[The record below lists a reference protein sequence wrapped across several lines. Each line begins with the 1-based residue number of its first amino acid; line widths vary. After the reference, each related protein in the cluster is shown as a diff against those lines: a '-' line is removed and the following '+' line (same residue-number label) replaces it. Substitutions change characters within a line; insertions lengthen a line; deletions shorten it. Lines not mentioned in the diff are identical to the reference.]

1 MASKKTVSGGA
12 SASAAGEFYAKY
24 KPWIGTAIAVVLILL
39 APSVMS
45 VYNLGLLSKYL
56 CYAMVAVGI
65 GLAWGQGGML
75 TLGQGL
81 FFGLGAYVMAIHM
94 KLSDIGPGQVPDF
107 MAQYGITEVPGFW
120 ELFRNPVIAVIG
132 VAAVPGAIAALLGL
146 AVFGRGVRGAYFAIL
161 SQALVAAFSVL
172 LIGQSK
178 TTGGTNGLND
188 FKGFFGY
195 DLTDDANKQMIFYIC
210 AFLTLAMVLVV
221 WWIRRS
227 FMGDLIIGV
236 RDQEN
241 RMKFLGY
248 NPASIKVFAFSLAAM
263 FAGIGGAM
271 FVPVVGIIS
280 PSDIGVTPSILMLA
294 GVVIGGRTTLL
305 GPVVGTLLVRF
316 AETQLSEAYP
326 SAWTY
331 IEGLIFIL
339 VIAFV
344 PMGLGQFKGLWPWIK
359 DRLGIGSAGSV
370 AAAAASASVAS
381 AGDGGGDVKA
391 AASASAAVTA

>member
-1 MASKKTVSGGA
+1 MNTNL
-12 SASAAGEFYAKY
+12 SATAFLGKY
-24 KPWIGTAIAVVLILL
+24 RAWIGTAIAIALIFL
-39 APSVMS
+39 APALMS
-45 VYNLGLLSKYL
+45 TYSLGLLSKYL

-81 FFGLGAYVMAIHM
+81 FFGLGAYVMAIHL
-94 KLSDIGPGQVPDF
+94 KIEELAPGAVPDF
-107 MAQYGITEVPGFW
+107 MAQYGITKLPGFW
-120 ELFRNPVIAVIG
+120 ELFRNPVVAVIG
-132 VAAVPGAIAALLGL
+132 TAAVPGIVAAVLGW

-161 SQALVAAFSVL
+161 SQALVAAFAVL

-188 FKGFFGY
+188 FSGFFGY
-195 DLTDDANKQMIFYIC
+195 DLTDPANKEMIYYIC
-210 AFLTLAMVLVV
+210 AFCVLAMVLITY
-221 WWIRRS
+221 WIRHS
-227 FMGDLIIGV
+227 FMGELIIGV

-280 PSDIGVTPSILMLA
+280 PSDIDVTPSIMMLA

-305 GPVVGTLLVRF
+305 GPVIGTLIIRF

-326 SAWTY
+326 AAWTY
-331 IEGLIFIL
+331 VEGAIFIL
-339 VIAFV
+339 VIAFA
-344 PMGLGQFKGLWPWIK
+344 PMGLGQFKGLWPWLK
-359 DRLGIGSAGSV
+359 DRLGLSGPGAK
-370 AAAAASASVAS
+370 A
-381 AGDGGGDVKA
+381 AGDSTADIGTGTDTAIPAGTTAKA
-391 AASASAAVTA
+391 VNA

>member
-1 MASKKTVSGGA
+1 MNITFNKTFFSKYRA
-12 SASAAGEFYAKY
+12 
-24 KPWIGTAIAVVLILL
+24 WIGTAIAIVLIFL
-39 APSVMS
+39 APAVMS
-45 VYNLGLLSKYL
+45 GYSLGLLSKYL

-81 FFGLGAYVMAIHM
+81 FFGLGAYVMAIHL
-94 KLSDIGPGQVPDF
+94 KIEELGPGQVPDF
-107 MAQYGITEVPGFW
+107 MAQYGITELPGFW
-120 ELFRNPVIAVIG
+120 QLFRDPVITIIG
-132 VAAVPGAIAALLGL
+132 VAAVPGLVAAVLGWM
-146 AVFGRGVRGAYFAIL
+146 VFGRGVRGAYFAIL
-161 SQALVAAFSVL
+161 SQALVAAFAVL

-188 FKGFFGY
+188 FSGFFGY
-195 DLTDDANKQMIFYIC
+195 DLTDPKNKEMIYFIC
-210 AFLTLAMVLVV
+210 AFYVLAMVLITY
-221 WWIRRS
+221 WIRQS
-227 FMGDLIIGV
+227 FMGELIIGV

-263 FAGIGGAM
+263 FAGVGGAM

-280 PSDIGVTPSILMLA
+280 PSDIDVTPSIMMLA

-305 GPVVGTLLVRF
+305 GPVIGTLIIRF

-326 SAWTY
+326 AAWTY
-331 IEGLIFIL
+331 IEGAIFIL

-344 PMGLGQFKGLWPWIK
+344 PMGLGQFKGLWPWIQDK
-359 DRLGIGSAGSV
+359 LGLNGAGAGE
-370 AAAAASASVAS
+370 AA
-381 AGDGGGDVKA
+381 KA
-391 AASASAAVTA
+391 AAGAASGSTAAGPAVAGSTVAGSAVAKAVNA

>member
-1 MASKKTVSGGA
+1 MNAPTTSSGVAGA
-12 SASAAGEFYAKY
+12 FIGKY
-24 KPWIGTAIAVVLILL
+24 RAWFGTAITIVLIFLMPAVL
-39 APSVMS
+39 STYS
-45 VYNLGLLSKYL
+45 LGLLAKYL

-75 TLGQGL
+75 TLGQGM
-81 FFGLGAYVMAIHM
+81 FFGLGAYVMAIHL
-94 KLSDIGPGQVPDF
+94 KLEELGPGEVPDF
-107 MAQYGITEVPGFW
+107 MAQYGITQLPGFW
-120 ELFRNPVIAVIG
+120 ELFRNPVIAAIS
-132 VAAVPGAIAALLGL
+132 VAVVPGAIAAILGIL
-146 AVFGRGVRGAYFAIL
+146 VFGRGVRGAYFAIL

-178 TTGGTNGLND
+178 TTGGANGLSD
-188 FKGFFGY
+188 FSGFFGY
-195 DLTDDANKQMIFYIC
+195 DLTDPANKTMIYFIC
-210 AFLTLAMVLVV
+210 AFLTLGMVLIVR
-221 WWIRRS
+221 WIRGS
-227 FMGDLIIGV
+227 FMGELIIGV

-305 GPVVGTLLVRF
+305 GPVIGTLLVRF
-316 AETQLSEAYP
+316 AETQLSDAYP

-331 IEGLIFIL
+331 IEGLMFIL
-339 VIAFV
+339 VIAFA
-344 PMGLGQFKGLWPWIK
+344 PMGLGQFKGVWPWIVEK
-359 DRLGIGSAGSV
+359 VTGRSSADTVPAGATAAAPV
-370 AAAAASASVAS
+370 AAKA
-381 AGDGGGDVKA
+381 VKA
-391 AASASAAVTA
+391 

>member
-1 MASKKTVSGGA
+1 MNAPTTSSGVAGA
-12 SASAAGEFYAKY
+12 FIGKY
-24 KPWIGTAIAVVLILL
+24 RAWFGTAVTIVLIFLMPAVL
-39 APSVMS
+39 STYS
-45 VYNLGLLSKYL
+45 LGLLAKYL

-75 TLGQGL
+75 TLGQGM
-81 FFGLGAYVMAIHM
+81 FFGLGAYVMAIHL
-94 KLSDIGPGQVPDF
+94 KLEELGPGEVPDF
-107 MAQYGITEVPGFW
+107 MAQYGITQLPGFW
-120 ELFRNPVIAVIG
+120 ELFRNPVIAAIS
-132 VAAVPGAIAALLGL
+132 VAVVPGAIAAILGIL
-146 AVFGRGVRGAYFAIL
+146 VFGRGVRGAYFAIL

-178 TTGGTNGLND
+178 TTGGANGLSD
-188 FKGFFGY
+188 FSGFFGY
-195 DLTDDANKQMIFYIC
+195 DLTDPANKTMIYFIC
-210 AFLTLAMVLVV
+210 AFLTLGMVLIVR
-221 WWIRRS
+221 WIRGS
-227 FMGDLIIGV
+227 FMGELIIGV

-305 GPVVGTLLVRF
+305 GPVIGTLLVRF
-316 AETQLSEAYP
+316 AETQLSDAYP

-331 IEGLIFIL
+331 IEGLMFIL
-339 VIAFV
+339 VIAFA
-344 PMGLGQFKGLWPWIK
+344 PMGLGQFKGVWPWIVEK
-359 DRLGIGSAGSV
+359 ITGRSSGAAVPAGATAAAPV
-370 AAAAASASVAS
+370 AAKA
-381 AGDGGGDVKA
+381 VKA
-391 AASASAAVTA
+391 

>member
-1 MASKKTVSGGA
+1 MNNASLH
-12 SASAAGEFYAKY
+12 AAGAFAGKY
-24 KPWIGTAIAVVLILL
+24 KPWIGTLVAVALIFL
-39 APSVMS
+39 APSIMS

-56 CYAMVAVGI
+56 CYAMVAIGI

-94 KLSDIGPGQVPDF
+94 KLEDIGPGQVPDF

-195 DLTDDANKQMIFYIC
+195 DLTDDANKQMIYYIC
-210 AFLTLAMVLVV
+210 AFLTLAMVLIVY
-221 WWIRRS
+221 WIRRS

-305 GPVVGTLLVRF
+305 GPLVGTLIIRF

-344 PMGLGQFKGLWPWIK
+344 PMGLGQFKGVWPWIK
-359 DRLGIGSAGSV
+359 EKIGLGGNPGAV
-370 AAAAASASVAS
+370 AASAT
-381 AGDGGGDVKA
+381 AGGAVKA
-391 AASASAAVTA
+391 VNA

>member
-1 MASKKTVSGGA
+1 MNAPTTSSGVAGA
-12 SASAAGEFYAKY
+12 FIGKY
-24 KPWIGTAIAVVLILL
+24 RAWFGTAITIVLIFLMPAVL
-39 APSVMS
+39 STYS
-45 VYNLGLLSKYL
+45 LGLLAKYL

-75 TLGQGL
+75 TLGQGM
-81 FFGLGAYVMAIHM
+81 FFGLGAYVMAIHL
-94 KLSDIGPGQVPDF
+94 KLEELGPGEVPDF
-107 MAQYGITEVPGFW
+107 MAQYGITQLPGFW
-120 ELFRNPVIAVIG
+120 ELFRNPVIAAIS
-132 VAAVPGAIAALLGL
+132 VAVVPGAIAAILGIL
-146 AVFGRGVRGAYFAIL
+146 VFGRGVRGAYFAIL

-178 TTGGTNGLND
+178 TTGGANGLSD
-188 FKGFFGY
+188 FSGFFGY
-195 DLTDDANKQMIFYIC
+195 DLTDPANKTMIYFIC
-210 AFLTLAMVLVV
+210 AFLTLGMVLIVR
-221 WWIRRS
+221 WIRGS
-227 FMGDLIIGV
+227 FMGELIIGV

-305 GPVVGTLLVRF
+305 GPVIGTLLVRF
-316 AETQLSEAYP
+316 AETQLSDAYP

-331 IEGLIFIL
+331 IEGLMFIL
-339 VIAFV
+339 VIAFA
-344 PMGLGQFKGLWPWIK
+344 PMGLGQFKGVWPWIVEK
-359 DRLGIGSAGSV
+359 VAGRSSGAAVPAGTTATASV
-370 AAAAASASVAS
+370 AAKA
-381 AGDGGGDVKA
+381 VKA
-391 AASASAAVTA
+391 

>member
-1 MASKKTVSGGA
+1 MNNASLH
-12 SASAAGEFYAKY
+12 AAGAFAAKY
-24 KPWIGTAIAVVLILL
+24 KPWIGTLVAVALIFL
-39 APSVMS
+39 APSIMS

-56 CYAMVAVGI
+56 CYAMVAIGI

-94 KLSDIGPGQVPDF
+94 KLEDIGPGQVPDF

-195 DLTDDANKQMIFYIC
+195 DLTDDANKQMIYYIC
-210 AFLTLAMVLVV
+210 AFLTLAMVLIVY
-221 WWIRRS
+221 WIRRS

-305 GPVVGTLLVRF
+305 GPLVGTLIIRF

-344 PMGLGQFKGLWPWIK
+344 PMGLGQFKGVWPWLKEKIG
-359 DRLGIGSAGSV
+359 LGGNPGAV
-370 AAAAASASVAS
+370 AASAT
-381 AGDGGGDVKA
+381 AGGTVKA
-391 AASASAAVTA
+391 VNA

>member
-1 MASKKTVSGGA
+1 MKMTLS
-12 SASAAGEFYAKY
+12 EYATKY
-24 KPWIGTAIAVVLILL
+24 KALIGVVIAVALIFLSPTVL
-39 APSVMS
+39 S

-94 KLSDIGPGQVPDF
+94 KLEDIGVGQVPDF
-107 MAQYGITEVPGFW
+107 MSQYGITKVPGFW

-132 VAAVPGAIAALLGL
+132 VAAVPGIIAAILGL

-161 SQALVAAFSVL
+161 SQALVAAFAVL

-195 DLTDDANKQMIFYIC
+195 DLTDNANKQMIFYIC
-210 AFLTLAMVLVV
+210 AFLTLAMVLIVY
-221 WWIRRS
+221 WIRKS

-248 NPASIKVFAFSLAAM
+248 NPASIKVFAFSVAAM

-294 GVVIGGRTTLL
+294 GVVIGGRATLL

-344 PMGLGQFKGLWPWIK
+344 PKGLGQFKGVWPWIK
-359 DRLGIGSAGSV
+359 EKIGLGKSSV
-370 AAAAASASVAS
+370 GAS
-381 AGDGGGDVKA
+381 AGAGAGAVAGTGTATATAKA
-391 AASASAAVTA
+391 VNA

>member
-1 MASKKTVSGGA
+1 MKKLTTMSPA
-12 SASAAGEFYAKY
+12 EFAATY
-24 KPWIGTAIAVVLILL
+24 KAWIGTVIAVLLILL

-210 AFLTLAMVLVV
+210 AFLTLAMVLIV

-339 VIAFV
+339 IIAFV
-344 PMGLGQFKGLWPWIK
+344 PMGLGQFKGLWPWVKEKIG
-359 DRLGIGSAGSV
+359 LGG
-370 AAAAASASVAS
+370 AAAA
-381 AGDGGGDVKA
+381 GA
-391 AASASAAVTA
+391 AAGAAEAVAGAGPAAKTTSPTTAKAVNA

>member
-1 MASKKTVSGGA
+1 MNNASLH
-12 SASAAGEFYAKY
+12 AAGAFAGKY
-24 KPWIGTAIAVVLILL
+24 KPWIGTLVAVALIFL
-39 APSVMS
+39 APSIMS

-56 CYAMVAVGI
+56 CYAMVAIGI

-94 KLSDIGPGQVPDF
+94 KLEDIGPGQVPDF

-195 DLTDDANKQMIFYIC
+195 DLTDDANKQMIYYIC
-210 AFLTLAMVLVV
+210 AFLTLAMVLIVY
-221 WWIRRS
+221 WIRRS

-305 GPVVGTLLVRF
+305 GPLVGTLIIRF

-344 PMGLGQFKGLWPWIK
+344 PMGLGQFKGVWPWIK
-359 DRLGIGSAGSV
+359 EKIGLGGNPGAV
-370 AAAAASASVAS
+370 AASEAA
-381 AGDGGGDVKA
+381 GGAVKA
-391 AASASAAVTA
+391 VNA

>member
-1 MASKKTVSGGA
+1 MKMTLS
-12 SASAAGEFYAKY
+12 EYATKY
-24 KPWIGTAIAVVLILL
+24 KALIGVVIAVALIFLSPTVL
-39 APSVMS
+39 S

-94 KLSDIGPGQVPDF
+94 KLEDIGVGQVPDF
-107 MAQYGITEVPGFW
+107 MSQYGITKVPGFW

-132 VAAVPGAIAALLGL
+132 VAAVPGIIAAILGL

-161 SQALVAAFSVL
+161 SQALVAAFAVL

-195 DLTDDANKQMIFYIC
+195 DLTDNANKQMIFYIC
-210 AFLTLAMVLVV
+210 AFLTLAMVLIVY
-221 WWIRRS
+221 WIRKS

-248 NPASIKVFAFSLAAM
+248 NPASIKVFAFSVAAM

-294 GVVIGGRTTLL
+294 GVVIGGRATLL

-344 PMGLGQFKGLWPWIK
+344 PKGLGQFKGVWPWIK
-359 DRLGIGSAGSV
+359 EKIGLGKSSV
-370 AAAAASASVAS
+370 GAS
-381 AGDGGGDVKA
+381 AGAGAGVVAGTGTATAKA
-391 AASASAAVTA
+391 VNA

>member
-1 MASKKTVSGGA
+1 MESVTTFVN
-12 SASAAGEFYAKY
+12 KY
-24 KPWIGTAIAVVLILL
+24 RPWIGSIIAIALIFL
-39 APSVMS
+39 APTIMS
-45 VYNLGLLSKYL
+45 TYSLGLLSKYL
-56 CYAMVAVGI
+56 CYAMVAIGI

-81 FFGLGAYVMAIHM
+81 FFGLGAYVMAIHL
-94 KLSDIGPGQVPDF
+94 KIEELAPGAVPDF
-107 MAQYGITEVPGFW
+107 MAQYGITKLPGFW
-120 ELFRNPVIAVIG
+120 ELFRNPVVTIIGIAVVPG
-132 VAAVPGAIAALLGL
+132 VVAAILGW

-161 SQALVAAFSVL
+161 SQALVAAFAVL
-172 LIGQSK
+172 LVGQSK

-188 FKGFFGY
+188 FSGFFGY
-195 DLTDDANKQMIFYIC
+195 DLTDPANKRMIYYIC
-210 AFLTLAMVLVV
+210 AFCVLVMVLITY
-221 WWIRRS
+221 WIRHA
-227 FMGDLIIGV
+227 FIGELIIGV

-280 PSDIGVTPSILMLA
+280 PSDIDVVPSIMMLA
-294 GVVIGGRTTLL
+294 GVVIGGRSTLL
-305 GPVVGTLLVRF
+305 GPVIGTLIIRF

-331 IEGLIFIL
+331 IEGAIFIL

-344 PMGLGQFKGLWPWIK
+344 PMGLGQIKDFWPWLK
-359 DRLGIGSAGSV
+359 TKLGLNGPGAKM
-370 AAAAASASVAS
+370 ANEAMATTEA
-381 AGDGGGDVKA
+381 VKA
-391 AASASAAVTA
+391 

>member
-1 MASKKTVSGGA
+1 MNATGFGD
-12 SASAAGEFYAKY
+12 FYIKY
-24 KPWIGTAIAVVLILL
+24 KPWIGVVVAIALIFL
-39 APSVMS
+39 APAMMS
-45 VYNLGLLSKYL
+45 VYSLGLLSKYL
-56 CYAMVAVGI
+56 CYAMVAIGI

-94 KLSDIGPGQVPDF
+94 KLEDIGPGQVPDF
-107 MAQYGITEVPGFW
+107 MAQYGITQVPGFW

-132 VAAVPGAIAALLGL
+132 VAAVPGAIAAILGL

-195 DLTDDANKQMIFYIC
+195 DLTDPANKRMIYYIC
-210 AFLTLAMVLVV
+210 AFLTLAMVLIVY
-221 WWIRRS
+221 WIRRS
-227 FMGDLIIGV
+227 FMGNLIIGV

-248 NPASIKVFAFSLAAM
+248 NPASIKVFAFSMAAM
-263 FAGIGGAM
+263 FAGVGGAM

-305 GPVVGTLLVRF
+305 GPLVGTLIIRF

-331 IEGLIFIL
+331 LEGLIFIL

-344 PMGLGQFKGLWPWIK
+344 PMGLGQFKGVWPWIK
-359 DRLGIGSAGSV
+359 DKLGLGGAGAVGAAGATGASGESATPV
-370 AAAAASASVAS
+370 TSATPATVNA
-381 AGDGGGDVKA
+381 
-391 AASASAAVTA
+391 

>member
-1 MASKKTVSGGA
+1 MNATGIGA
-12 SASAAGEFYAKY
+12 FYLKY
-24 KPWIGTAIAVVLILL
+24 KPWIGAVIAIVLIFL
-39 APSVMS
+39 APAVLN

-56 CYAMVAVGI
+56 CYAMVAIGI

-94 KLSDIGPGQVPDF
+94 KLEDIGPGQVPDF
-107 MAQYGITEVPGFW
+107 MAQYGITQVPGFW

-132 VAAVPGAIAALLGL
+132 VAAVPGAIAAILGL

-161 SQALVAAFSVL
+161 SQALVAAFAVL

-195 DLTDDANKQMIFYIC
+195 DLTDPANKRMIYYIC
-210 AFLTLAMVLVV
+210 AFLTLAMVLIVY
-221 WWIRRS
+221 WIRRS
-227 FMGDLIIGV
+227 FMGNLIIGV

-248 NPASIKVFAFSLAAM
+248 NPASIKVFAFSMAAM

-280 PSDIGVTPSILMLA
+280 PSDISVTPSILMLA

-305 GPVVGTLLVRF
+305 GPLVGTLIIRF

-331 IEGLIFIL
+331 LEGLIFIL

-344 PMGLGQFKGLWPWIK
+344 PMGLGQFKGVWPWIK
-359 DRLGIGSAGSV
+359 DKLGLGGAGAIG
-370 AAAAASASVAS
+370 AAAGAADTTTGVA
-381 AGDGGGDVKA
+381 K
-391 AASASAAVTA
+391 TATVNA

>member
-1 MASKKTVSGGA
+1 MKMTLSG
-12 SASAAGEFYAKY
+12 YAVKY
-24 KPWIGTAIAVVLILL
+24 KVLIGTVIALLLIFL
-39 APSVMS
+39 APTVLS

-210 AFLTLAMVLVV
+210 ALLTLAMVLIV

-339 VIAFV
+339 VIAFI
-344 PMGLGQFKGLWPWIK
+344 PMGLGQFKGLWPWVK
-359 DRLGIGSAGSV
+359 EKLGLNT
-370 AAAAASASVAS
+370 
-381 AGDGGGDVKA
+381 
-391 AASASAAVTA
+391 ASAAATPAGTAPTTTAGASAPSVTTVDAPATA

>member
-1 MASKKTVSGGA
+1 MKMTLN
-12 SASAAGEFYAKY
+12 EYATKY
-24 KPWIGTAIAVVLILL
+24 KALIGVVIAVALIFLSPTVL
-39 APSVMS
+39 S

-56 CYAMVAVGI
+56 CYVMVAVGI

-94 KLSDIGPGQVPDF
+94 KLEDIGVGQVPDF
-107 MAQYGITEVPGFW
+107 MSQYGITKVPGFW

-132 VAAVPGAIAALLGL
+132 VAAVPGIIAAILGL

-161 SQALVAAFSVL
+161 SQALVAAFAVL

-195 DLTDDANKQMIFYIC
+195 DLTDNANKQMIFYIC
-210 AFLTLAMVLVV
+210 AFLTLAMVLIVY
-221 WWIRRS
+221 WIRKS

-248 NPASIKVFAFSLAAM
+248 NPASIKVFAFSVAAM

-294 GVVIGGRTTLL
+294 GVVIGGRATLL

-344 PMGLGQFKGLWPWIK
+344 PKGLGQFKGVWPWIK
-359 DRLGIGSAGSV
+359 EKIGLGKSSV
-370 AAAAASASVAS
+370 GAS
-381 AGDGGGDVKA
+381 AGAGAGVVAGTGTATAKA
-391 AASASAAVTA
+391 VNA

>member
-1 MASKKTVSGGA
+1 MSNGIVQGIGSDKSAGAVFEKYRVWVGIVVTVALIFLMPAVLSGY
-12 SASAAGEFYAKY
+12 S
-24 KPWIGTAIAVVLILL
+24 
-39 APSVMS
+39 
-45 VYNLGLLSKYL
+45 LGLLSKYL

-81 FFGLGAYVMAIHM
+81 FFGLGAYVMAIHL
-94 KLSDIGPGQVPDF
+94 KLEELGPGQVPDF
-107 MAQYGITEVPGFW
+107 MAQYGITDLPGFW
-120 ELFRNPVIAVIG
+120 DLFRNPVVAVIG
-132 VAAVPGAIAALLGL
+132 VAVVPGAVAAVLGIL
-146 AVFGRGVRGAYFAIL
+146 VFGRGVRGAYFAIL

-172 LIGQSK
+172 LVGQSK
-178 TTGGTNGLND
+178 TTGGANGLSD
-188 FKGFFGY
+188 FSGFFGY
-195 DLTDDANKQMIFYIC
+195 DLTDPANKQMIYYIC
-210 AFLTLAMVLVV
+210 AFLVLAMVLIVR
-221 WWIRRS
+221 WIRRS
-227 FMGDLIIGV
+227 FMGELIIGV

-305 GPVVGTLLVRF
+305 GPVVGTLLIRF
-316 AETQLSEAYP
+316 AETQLSDAYP

-339 VIAFV
+339 VIAFA
-344 PMGLGQFKGLWPWIK
+344 PYGLGQAKDLWPWLK
-359 DRLGIGSAGSV
+359 ERFGGGAGSTVGDV
-370 AAAAASASVAS
+370 AVVAS
-381 AGDGGGDVKA
+381 EAKA
-391 AASASAAVTA
+391 VEA

>member
-1 MASKKTVSGGA
+1 MASKKTVSGSA
-12 SASAAGEFYAKY
+12 STSAAGEFYTKY

-39 APSVMS
+39 APSVLS

-107 MAQYGITEVPGFW
+107 MSQYGITEVPGFW

-210 AFLTLAMVLVV
+210 AFLTLAMVLIV

-271 FVPVVGIIS
+271 IVPVVGIIS

-305 GPVVGTLLVRF
+305 GPVIGTLLVRF

-339 VIAFV
+339 VIAFI
-344 PMGLGQFKGLWPWIK
+344 PMGLGQFKGLWPWLK
-359 DRLGIGSAGSV
+359 ERFGLG
-370 AAAAASASVAS
+370 AAASA
-381 AGDGGGDVKA
+381 A
-391 AASASAAVTA
+391 ATTSTATA

>member
-1 MASKKTVSGGA
+1 MKHLTAN
-12 SASAAGEFYAKY
+12 EFATKY
-24 KPWIGTAIAVVLILL
+24 KPLVGAVIAIALIFL
-39 APSVMS
+39 APAVMS
-45 VYNLGLLSKYL
+45 VYSLGLLSKYL
-56 CYAMVAVGI
+56 CYAMVAIGI

-94 KLSDIGPGQVPDF
+94 KLEDIGPNQVPDF
-107 MAQYGITEVPGFW
+107 MSQYGITQVPGFW

-132 VAAVPGAIAALLGL
+132 VAAVPGIVAAVLGL

-161 SQALVAAFSVL
+161 SQALVAAFAVL

-195 DLTDDANKQMIFYIC
+195 DLTDPANKRMIYYIC
-210 AFLTLAMVLVV
+210 AFLTLAMVLIVY
-221 WWIRRS
+221 WIRRS
-227 FMGDLIIGV
+227 FIGNLIIGV

-248 NPASIKVFAFSLAAM
+248 NPASIKVFAFSVAAM

-280 PSDIGVTPSILMLA
+280 PSDISVTPSILMLA

-305 GPVVGTLLVRF
+305 GPLVGTLIIRF

-331 IEGLIFIL
+331 LEGLIFIL

-344 PMGLGQFKGLWPWIK
+344 PMGLGQFKGVWPWIK
-359 DRLGIGSAGSV
+359 EKLGIGVSGP
-370 AAAAASASVAS
+370 
-381 AGDGGGDVKA
+381 VKA
-391 AASASAAVTA
+391 EAVKA

>member
-1 MASKKTVSGGA
+1 MNAPTTSSGVAGAFISKYRA
-12 SASAAGEFYAKY
+12 WF
-24 KPWIGTAIAVVLILL
+24 GTAVTIVLIFLMPAVL
-39 APSVMS
+39 STYS
-45 VYNLGLLSKYL
+45 LGLLAKYL

-75 TLGQGL
+75 TLGQGM
-81 FFGLGAYVMAIHM
+81 FFGLGAYVMAIHL
-94 KLSDIGPGQVPDF
+94 KLEELGPGEVPDF
-107 MAQYGITEVPGFW
+107 MAQYGITQLPGFW
-120 ELFRNPVIAVIG
+120 ELFRNPVIAAIS
-132 VAAVPGAIAALLGL
+132 VAVVPGVIAAILGIL
-146 AVFGRGVRGAYFAIL
+146 VFGRGVRGAYFAIL

-178 TTGGTNGLND
+178 TTGGANGLSD
-188 FKGFFGY
+188 FSGFFGY
-195 DLTDDANKQMIFYIC
+195 DLTDPANKTMIYFIC
-210 AFLTLAMVLVV
+210 AFLTLGMVLIVR
-221 WWIRRS
+221 WIRGS
-227 FMGDLIIGV
+227 FMGELIIGV

-305 GPVVGTLLVRF
+305 GPVIGTLLVRF
-316 AETQLSEAYP
+316 AETQLSDAYP

-331 IEGLIFIL
+331 IEGLMFIL
-339 VIAFV
+339 VIAFA
-344 PMGLGQFKGLWPWIK
+344 PMGLGQFKGVWPWLVEKIK
-359 DRLGIGSAGSV
+359 GGSV
-370 AAAAASASVAS
+370 GATAAGAAGQA
-381 AGDGGGDVKA
+381 KA
-391 AASASAAVTA
+391 VEA

>member
-1 MASKKTVSGGA
+1 MNNLNLS
-12 SASAAGEFYAKY
+12 ELYAKH
-24 KPWIGTAIAVVLILL
+24 KVWFAVVIAVALIFL
-39 APSVMS
+39 APAVLSS
-45 VYNLGLLSKYL
+45 YNLGLLAKYL

-94 KLSDIGPGQVPDF
+94 KLSDIGAGQVPDF
-107 MAQYGITEVPGFW
+107 MAQYGIDQVPGFW
-120 ELFRNPVIAVIG
+120 ELFRNPVMAVIG
-132 VAAVPGAIAALLGL
+132 IVAVPGIIAAVLGL
-146 AVFGRGVRGAYFAIL
+146 LVFGRGVRGAYFAIL
-161 SQALVAAFSVL
+161 SQALVAAFAVL

-178 TTGGTNGLND
+178 TTGGTNGLSD

-195 DLTDDANKQMIFYIC
+195 DLTDPANKQMIYYIC
-210 AFLTLAMVLVV
+210 AFCVLVMMLLTY
-221 WWIRRS
+221 WIRHS
-227 FMGDLIIGV
+227 FMGELVIGV

-248 NPASIKVFAFSLAAM
+248 NPASIKVFVFSLAAM
-263 FAGIGGAM
+263 FAGVGGAM

-305 GPVVGTLLVRF
+305 GPVVGTLIVRF

-331 IEGLIFIL
+331 IEGAMFIL

-344 PMGLGQFKGLWPWIK
+344 PMGLGQFKGVWPWLK
-359 DRLGIGSAGSV
+359 DRIGIGKSGVGAG
-370 AAAAASASVAS
+370 AASAVPTS
-381 AGDGGGDVKA
+381 AKAVKA
-391 AASASAAVTA
+391 

>member
-1 MASKKTVSGGA
+1 MVSKNTVSGGT
-12 SASAAGEFYAKY
+12 SASAVGEFYAKY

-359 DRLGIGSAGSV
+359 DRLGIGSVGS
-370 AAAAASASVAS
+370 AAIAAASASGAS
-381 AGDGGGDVKA
+381 AGDGDTKA
-391 AASASAAVTA
+391 AVSATATA

>member
-1 MASKKTVSGGA
+1 MKMTVSG
-12 SASAAGEFYAKY
+12 YAVKY
-24 KPWIGTAIAVVLILL
+24 KVLIGTVIALLLIFL
-39 APSVMS
+39 APTVLS

-172 LIGQSK
+172 LISQSK

-210 AFLTLAMVLVV
+210 ALLTLAMVLIV

-339 VIAFV
+339 VIAFI
-344 PMGLGQFKGLWPWIK
+344 PMGLGQFKGLWPWVK
-359 DRLGIGSAGSV
+359 EKLGLRTAS
-370 AAAAASASVAS
+370 AAATPEGTAPTTAASAPATSAS
-381 AGDGGGDVKA
+381 SITAVDAPA
-391 AASASAAVTA
+391 AA

>member
-1 MASKKTVSGGA
+1 MNATGFGD
-12 SASAAGEFYAKY
+12 FYLKY
-24 KPWIGTAIAVVLILL
+24 KPWIGVVVAIALIFL
-39 APSVMS
+39 APAMMS
-45 VYNLGLLSKYL
+45 VYSLGLLSKYL
-56 CYAMVAVGI
+56 CYAMVAIGI

-94 KLSDIGPGQVPDF
+94 KLEDIGPGQVPDF
-107 MAQYGITEVPGFW
+107 MAQYGITQVPGFW

-132 VAAVPGAIAALLGL
+132 VAAVPGAIAAILGL

-195 DLTDDANKQMIFYIC
+195 DLTDPANKRMIYYIC
-210 AFLTLAMVLVV
+210 AFLTLAMVLIVY
-221 WWIRRS
+221 WIRRS
-227 FMGDLIIGV
+227 FMGNLIIGV

-248 NPASIKVFAFSLAAM
+248 NPASIKVFAFSMAAM
-263 FAGIGGAM
+263 FAGVGGAM

-305 GPVVGTLLVRF
+305 GPLVGTLIIRF

-331 IEGLIFIL
+331 LEGLIFIL

-344 PMGLGQFKGLWPWIK
+344 PMGLGQFKGVWPWIK
-359 DRLGIGSAGSV
+359 DKLGLGGAGAAGAV
-370 AAAAASASVAS
+370 AGTTDTTTGVA
-381 AGDGGGDVKA
+381 K
-391 AASASAAVTA
+391 TATVNA